1 MTPSTSPGGR
11 VEIAPLVYRSVA
23 TRCDRRHHRSLGG
36 KCWISELDGHAPA
49 VAAHQQQQPGRQ
61 TFDQPIFQ
69 PSFVLHRVS
78 VVPRFAVR
86 FGTVL
91 SYCTIR
97 QAMPCHGA
105 SRPPGGDGPAYARP
119 RIAPDLRGT
128 GNELWLIQ

>member
-1 MTPSTSPGGR
+1 M
-11 VEIAPLVYRSVA
+11 EIAPLVYRSVA

-36 KCWISELDGHAPA
+36 KCWISELDGQCYVSGRCAPLSQPLRSTGAPA

-97 QAMPCHGA
+97 HAMRWRFTA
-105 SRPPGGDGPAYARP
+105 SRR
-119 RIAPDLRGT
+119 
-128 GNELWLIQ
+128 